1 MGGLTSRNFRRNSFR
16 PHRTEISSAMWTSC
30 PTVTEQTNTATPT
43 LSRVDI
49 VPNRNG
55 ADQYGNTHS
64 ISVYD
69 KQNRK
74 PIYLG
79 NLKPQ
84 EFGGQGGNGGGHSN
98 GSDDLPW

>member
-1 MGGLTSRNFRRNSFR
+1 MAQKLNGRLSLSKIPKELIQTANDGSRF
-16 PHRTEISSAMWTSC
+16 C
-30 PTVTEQTNTATPT
+30 Y
-43 LSRVDI
+43 VDI

-98 GSDDLPW
+98 DSDLPW